1 MHPIKRIGSVPP
13 TRSIASLFMFVLI
26 AAFYGCASL
35 PNVQDKLSHELS
47 GDDEPTKILGPKGE
61 LPSKKSD
68 AMIRRLENQVD
79 PTELLEQQVQLMQ
92 SISGSP
98 LTAGNKATLLID
110 GPATYAAMF
119 AAIENAKDNINFQTF
134 IFEDD
139 EIGKQFSDLLLR
151 KSAGGVQ
158 VNLIYD
164 SFGSLNTPAA
174 FFQHLREG
182 GVNVLEFN
190 PLAPGRVP
198 AGKKWEVS
206 NRDHRKILVVDG
218 AVAFTGGVNISGVY
232 SGSSAI
238 LSRGGNHEE
247 PWRDTHVRIEG
258 PVTAEFQRFFL
269 KTWERQKGPPLPK
282 RDYFPSLKQAGNTLV
297 QVVGSLPGEKNRRI
311 FTMYLSAITHAQN
324 SIYLTTPYFVP
335 DEQML
340 RALTEAARRGVD
352 VKIVLPSR
360 SDSALVYY
368 ASRHHY
374 RELLQAGVQLF
385 ERRGGMLHAKTAVI
399 DNVWSTIGSNNL
411 DTLSFLTNDEANAVI
426 LGKDFADSMQAMFER
441 DLKESDQIMPEGW
454 EKRSVRDRFKEWGAS
469 LFKHWL

>member
-1 MHPIKRIGSVPP
+1 M
-13 TRSIASLFMFVLI
+13 
-26 AAFYGCASL
+26 
-35 PNVQDKLSHELS
+35 LSHELS
-47 GDDEPTKILGPKGE
+47 SSDQPTKILGPKGE

-68 AMIRRLENQVD
+68 AIIKRLEKQVD
-79 PTELLEQQVQLMQ
+79 PTELLQQQVQLMQ
-92 SISGSP
+92 SITGSP

-119 AAIENAKDNINFQTF
+119 EAIEKAKDNINFQTF

-139 EIGKQFSDLLLR
+139 AIGKQFSDLLLR
-151 KSAGGVQ
+151 KSAEGVQ

-164 SFGSLNTPAA
+164 SFGSMDTSAA

-190 PLAPGRVP
+190 PLAPGKVL
-198 AGKKWEVS
+198 AGKKWELS

-238 LSRGGNHEE
+238 LSRGGKKEE
-247 PWRDTHVRIEG
+247 PWRDTHVRIDG
-258 PVTAEFQRFFL
+258 PAATQFQRFFM
-269 KTWERQKGPPLPK
+269 KTWERQKGPALPK
-282 RDYFPSLKQAGNTLV
+282 RDYFPEVKQAGNTLV
-297 QVVGSLPGEKNRRI
+297 QVVGSLPGEMNRRI
-311 FTMYLSAITHAQN
+311 FTIYLSAITHAQN

-340 RALTEAARRGVD
+340 KTLTEAAGRGVD

-360 SDSALVYY
+360 SDSTLVYY

-374 RELLQAGVQLF
+374 GELLKAGVQLF

-399 DNVWSTIGSNNL
+399 DDVWSTIGSNNL

-426 LGKDFADSMQAMFER
+426 LGRDFADSMQTMFEN
-441 DLKESDQIMPEGW
+441 DLKESDRIIPEEW
-454 EKRSVRDRFKEWGAS
+454 EKRSVRDHLKEWGAS